1 MHVYQWIFIMVK
13 HRNKKFVKWVALPT
27 VLSTDFIEAGL
38 QKPSTEKMQV
48 EHLEVERWLYATAAV
63 NRSSAFLSAAS
74 QEGVTQ
80 TGFGWCG

>member
-1 MHVYQWIFIMVK
+1 
-13 HRNKKFVKWVALPT
+13 
-27 VLSTDFIEAGL
+27 
-38 QKPSTEKMQV
+38 MQV